1 MEKHNKIDK
10 AHGKG
15 QQKRT
20 KTKWVCKK
28 FNIYRTLYKIIL
40 KTPNVEIPKR
50 NFFLLN
56 NPIVFFNRIFR
67 G

>member
-1 MEKHNKIDK
+1 MEKDNRKEQRPS
-10 AHGKG
+10 GF
-15 QQKRT
+15 
-20 KTKWVCKK
+20 CKK
-28 FNIYRTLYKIIL
+28 LNIYRTLYKIIL
-40 KTPNVEIPKR
+40 KTPNVEIRKR